1 MTITPED
8 QPVVEPSNVSQA
20 PSIPAT
26 PKVCAVN
33 LSKGRKYFIS
43 GMLGPRIIS
52 YFIDTGAEISILPIG
67 VYTNNLVKSPVTPPI
82 DVRGFNGEI
91 GATIEAKARVDIDFC
106 PGELSADFYICQAP
120 FAIIGADL
128 LQSANLKLSLSTGDG
143 ELCVG
148 DTRLRTMSS
157 EKTAI
162 NELKRRKRMG
172 VRKYKEEMKVEEDGR
187 KYVKA
192 AKKTKLAPHT
202 VTFIPSKIIPHTS
215 IEHAYS
221 LLSFFDEEFKEIY
234 IPSITFGAK
243 AFPNLIPVHNETSR
257 EIEICEGFVFGEI
270 IVHRS
275 PGVAATSTAEVF
287 HFQTVI
293 DEIRS
298 LDEEE
303 SGNIASV
310 QSSRIIKPPQP
321 PSLLSPP
328 SLNHPPPSLNSP
340 PSSLNHPPPFILAS
354 PKSFLP
360 PPPANYA
367 SIPPPNSSGARRI
380 NIFSLNGVTEGG
392 GGDGGGGGGG
402 GGGDGG
408 GRGGGGEEVGGN
420 DDTPVKFSSLMDVG
434 KVDSATLEKC
444 RKDGIKFDLEL
455 DMVAPQI
462 ILDKTKKIKIKE
474 EMEKSESCEYWK
486 EKSHFLNQFELSNVD
501 ENQLPKLQNLL
512 WAFRHIFYNESTPA
526 QFRTGLTNI
535 PPIHVAR
542 VPGLVP
548 RHEKLRQVPDS
559 KLAHLKKH
567 ISNLVQMG
575 VLVPAT
581 DISDVY
587 ASPVHIVVEKRFIAS
602 KNKVEEKSRLTIDA
616 RAINETLAKSAYPL
630 PLCDQFRRDIA
641 KRNYKVFSNLD
652 MKEMYHQ
659 IKCDQE
665 TSRKCFGVH
674 ALGRIFLSTRL
685 LMGCKQA
692 PSIAQSIVDQAFDHH
707 ENTKPFEDDFT
718 VASTDEETHG
728 QTDLPVA
735 FATASYYN
743 MLMCPR
749 KCIFFAKEARILGH
763 LIGEEKIPLS
773 AEKIEKIKCLV
784 YN

>member
-1 MTITPED
+1 
-8 QPVVEPSNVSQA
+8 
-20 PSIPAT
+20 
-26 PKVCAVN
+26 
-33 LSKGRKYFIS
+33 
-43 GMLGPRIIS
+43 
-52 YFIDTGAEISILPIG
+52 
-67 VYTNNLVKSPVTPPI
+67 
-82 DVRGFNGEI
+82 
-91 GATIEAKARVDIDFC
+91 
-106 PGELSADFYICQAP
+106 
-120 FAIIGADL
+120 
-128 LQSANLKLSLSTGDG
+128 
-143 ELCVG
+143 
-148 DTRLRTMSS
+148 
-157 EKTAI
+157 
-162 NELKRRKRMG
+162 
-172 VRKYKEEMKVEEDGR
+172 
-187 KYVKA
+187 
-192 AKKTKLAPHT
+192 
-202 VTFIPSKIIPHTS
+202 
-215 IEHAYS
+215 
-221 LLSFFDEEFKEIY
+221 
-234 IPSITFGAK
+234 
-243 AFPNLIPVHNETSR
+243 
-257 EIEICEGFVFGEI
+257 
-270 IVHRS
+270 
-275 PGVAATSTAEVF
+275 
-287 HFQTVI
+287 
-293 DEIRS
+293 
-298 LDEEE
+298 
-303 SGNIASV
+303 
-310 QSSRIIKPPQP
+310 
-321 PSLLSPP
+321 
-328 SLNHPPPSLNSP
+328 
-340 PSSLNHPPPFILAS
+340 
-354 PKSFLP
+354 
-360 PPPANYA
+360 
-367 SIPPPNSSGARRI
+367 
-380 NIFSLNGVTEGG
+380 
-392 GGDGGGGGGG
+392 
-402 GGGDGG
+402 
-408 GRGGGGEEVGGN
+408 
-420 DDTPVKFSSLMDVG
+420 MDVG

-501 ENQLPKLQNLL
+501 ENQLPKLHNLL

-535 PPIHVAR
+535 PPIHIAR

-567 ISNLVQMG
+567 IANLVEMG

-581 DISDVY
+581 DVSGQY

-674 ALGRIFLSTRL
+674 ALGRIWLSTRL

-763 LIGEEKIPLS
+763 LIGEEKITLS
-773 AEKIEKIKCLV
+773 AEKIEKIKSLPFPSTKKKLV
-784 YN
+784 SDLAFFQWFNRLCPRLSEFSAPLRHLARDGMRFTPTEVHREAYEKVKDHLLDEELNVLRMPSSDPRDLVVCFTDASSTHLSCVLT